1 MPKNSVRKNRSIII
15 ACVMLFVV
23 ILTGSILLFSRTQ
36 EEGMYFLTFESRRA
50 DKYVEEHIGEFLD
63 SESGINPIDRD
74 TVKVGA
80 GIYVEDFDETTSL
93 PMFYYSVFTDES
105 LSYVFRIYEDIN
117 GEYTSVFGIERVDA
131 IVQLALDTPK
141 NAVFFGQNHG
151 NLIAIYSNFDYEVIE
166 PSRFGESVNE
176 EEIKA
181 FQKQERETLSPV
193 NICSKEI
200 DFIKYPVSKAYY

>member
-1 MPKNSVRKNRSIII
+1 MV
-15 ACVMLFVV
+15 L
-23 ILTGSILLFSRTQ
+23 ILLCRQTN
-36 EEGMYFLTFESRRA
+36 ETRMYFLTFELRRA

-93 PMFYYSVFTDES
+93 PMFYYPVFTDES

-117 GEYTSVFGIERVDA
+117 GEYTSVFGIEGVDA
-131 IVQLALDTPK
+131 MVQLASDTPK

-151 NLIAIYSNFDYEVIE
+151 NLIAIYSNFDYEVID

-181 FQKQERETLSPV
+181 FQKQERKTLNPV
-193 NICSKEI
+193 NICTKKI
-200 DFIKYPVSKAYY
+200 DFIKYPVAEAYY

>member
-93 PMFYYSVFTDES
+93 PMFYYPVFTDES

-117 GEYTSVFGIERVDA
+117 GEYTSVGYRRCRCNDSICFGHAKECRF
-131 IVQLALDTPK
+131 LRSK
-141 NAVFFGQNHG
+141 
-151 NLIAIYSNFDYEVIE
+151 
-166 PSRFGESVNE
+166 SRKSDCDLFE
-176 EEIKA
+176 
-181 FQKQERETLSPV
+181 FRL
-193 NICSKEI
+193 
-200 DFIKYPVSKAYY
+200 

>member
-1 MPKNSVRKNRSIII
+1 
-15 ACVMLFVV
+15 MLFGVV
-23 ILTGSILLFSRTQ
+23 LIGSILLFSRSQ
-36 EEGMYFLTFESRRA
+36 EEGIYFLTLESRRA

-93 PMFYYSVFTDES
+93 PMFYYPVFTDES

-117 GEYTSVFGIERVDA
+117 GEYTSVLGIEGVDA
-131 IVQLALDTPK
+131 MVQLALDTPK

-151 NLIAIYSNFDYEVIE
+151 NLIAIYSNFDYEVID

-181 FQKQERETLSPV
+181 FQTQKRKPLIPV
-193 NICSKEI
+193 NICSKKI
-200 DFIKYPVSKAYY
+200 DFIKYPVAEEYY